1 MIRILNVI
9 SNLNRAGTEQCVLN
23 YYTHMDHT
31 LFHYDFLVLSLANG
45 EYEAYVKS
53 LGCSIFK
60 ISGIKSNPI
69 KGLWNIYKFYSRH
82 KYDIVEVHTP
92 SPLRVVHC
100 LFARIFTTKHVIMHA
115 HNTSNKPKTILHY
128 ICSCLVNLVC
138 ERKFACSAAAGDYV
152 FSNKNYQLIYNA
164 VDSDVYKFSLSARTV
179 KRKELNIEDK
189 YCIVNIGRL
198 ERQKNHE
205 FLLKVMVEIC
215 KADENVVL
223 LLVGQGSLDESI
235 KRQSAVLGI
244 SDNVMLLGERR
255 DVAALLSA
263 ADVMAMPS
271 LYEGLPV
278 VAVEAQTTYL
288 PCVFSDTITREVKI
302 IEDVEFI
309 PIRDDTETIRK
320 WAETVLKYK
329 NIDCISRNHKL
340 NYPMYDIASAAQ
352 RLSQI
357 YCAIFTKH
365 SHDNR
370 RA

>member
-23 YYTHMDHT
+23 YYTHMDHA

-92 SPLRVVHC
+92 SPLRVAHC
-100 LFARIFTTKHVIMHA
+100 LFARTFTTRHVIMHA
-115 HNTSNKPKTILHY
+115 HNTSDKPKTILHR

-152 FSNKNYQLIYNA
+152 FSNKDYQLIYNA
-164 VDSDVYKFSLSARTV
+164 VDTNVYKFSLSTRAA

-205 FLLKVMVEIC
+205 FLLKVMEEIC
-215 KADENVVL
+215 KQDKNVML
-223 LLVGQGSLDESI
+223 LLIGQGSLAEHL

-244 SDNVMLLGERR
+244 SDNVMLLGERS

-278 VAVEAQTTYL
+278 VAVEAQATYL
-288 PCVFSDTITREVKI
+288 PCVFSDAVTREVKI
-302 IEDVEFI
+302 TEDVEFI
-309 PIRDDTETIRK
+309 SIRDDADTVHK
-320 WAETVLKYK
+320 WVDAVLKYK
-329 NIDCISRNHKL
+329 NIDCISRNQKL
-340 NYPMYDIASAAQ
+340 EDSMYDIGAAAQ

-357 YCAIFTKH
+357 YCAISTKRPY
-365 SHDNR
+365 DKR
-370 RA
+370 RV